1 MATVTAVDISQ
12 QVDVH
17 PSSPSTAGLSSSST
31 QQQQQQSPP
40 RRGILSSILC
50 TETDSDIQEHGD
62 SLNRLLDLVYTA
74 STDHLKQVK
83 TRLIEEK
90 EIAVMDAERIASI
103 QYEKYRNEIDRLQKE
118 LSSLEA
124 KQNRSEDLR
133 LMLRNKI
140 SYHLSATHRKHRS
153 EYSLSKIF
161 RAWYGE
167 VQLSKQCSKMDNVA
181 KALARRS
188 LLNRTFLS
196 MSSSLYRRKALK
208 EHSEAKFKF
217 DSLTN
222 EVQHNHTSIY
232 TIIHTYI
239 HITINTYVH
248 AYTYIH
254 TYIHT
259 YNHKYIRTY
268 IYIHTYIQKYI
279 HTYIHTLYT
288 HKYIRTYI
296 YIYTYIHTYNIHT
309 YMHLYIHTCIYIY
322 IHTCIP

>member
-1 MATVTAVDISQ
+1 MAEVTAVDISQ

-17 PSSPSTAGLSSSST
+17 RSSPSAAGLSSTSSSAST
-31 QQQQQQSPP
+31 STQQQQSPP

-90 EIAVMDAERIASI
+90 EIAVMDAERVASI

-118 LSSLEA
+118 LSSLES
-124 KQNRSEDLR
+124 KRHRSEDLR

-140 SYHLSATHRKHRS
+140 SYHLSATHRKYRS

-161 RAWYGE
+161 KAWYGE

-188 LLNRTFLS
+188 LLHRTFLS

-222 EVQHNHTSIY
+222 EVQHNQPY
-232 TIIHTYI
+232 
-239 HITINTYVH
+239 
-248 AYTYIH
+248 
-254 TYIHT
+254 
-259 YNHKYIRTY
+259 
-268 IYIHTYIQKYI
+268 
-279 HTYIHTLYT
+279 
-288 HKYIRTYI
+288 
-296 YIYTYIHTYNIHT
+296 
-309 YMHLYIHTCIYIY
+309 
-322 IHTCIP
+322 